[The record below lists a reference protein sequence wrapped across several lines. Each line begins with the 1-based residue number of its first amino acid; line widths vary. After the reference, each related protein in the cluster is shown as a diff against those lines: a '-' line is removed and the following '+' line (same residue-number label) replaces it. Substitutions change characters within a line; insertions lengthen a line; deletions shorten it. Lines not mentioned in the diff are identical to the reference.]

1 MFRLA
6 REEFEIETVWGQPIT
21 VRAGSTWIQ
30 GFDFRRD
37 NCMSAQ
43 SKSHPGWFAA
53 KLLVMMAALWTFATV
68 AAAQDPPGPKVELFG
83 GYTFFYPGADV
94 TGQLPLAL
102 FPISSH
108 LESNPRGAGASI
120 TYDFNRWFGL
130 TLDASTDWGSG
141 EVTVANRI
149 DDAAFANLSLG
160 PKFTFRSHRFSPF
173 VEALLGD
180 HRLTPD
186 AFHDVDKLGFMLGGG
201 LDINLSRHIALRLL
215 RADFIY
221 SNYSFGPPS
230 VAHTDIRGLRAQT
243 GLNFMLAA
251 GRPDCRP
258 ARLALCSLAKFSP
271 ASR

>member
-1 MFRLA
+1 
-6 REEFEIETVWGQPIT
+6 
-21 VRAGSTWIQ
+21 
-30 GFDFRRD
+30 
-37 NCMSAQ
+37 MSAQ

-141 EVTVANRI
+141 EVTVADRI

-221 SNYSFGPPS
+221 SNYSFGHS
-230 VAHTDIRGLRAQT
+230 VRGAYGYSRAKGADGAQFHVWRRGARIAGQRGLLCAAWRSFCRRA
-243 GLNFMLAA
+243 GDRD
-251 GRPDCRP
+251 GEWI
-258 ARLALCSLAKFSP
+258 
-271 ASR
+271 